1 MKKSFKTDL
10 GTTEVIKMMI
20 GGVEQGMIIGSAG
33 EEKPVILHIHGG
45 PGMPDYALFREYG
58 VNLNEYYTVCWWEQR
73 GAGISNVANIP
84 PESITLDQL
93 IADTVEVTQY
103 LMERFHKEKIYL
115 MGHSWGSFLALN
127 VVARYPELY
136 EAYIAIGQMANQKQS
151 ELKCFEFISQC
162 AYTSGNEDLIRNV
175 EKFKFLP
182 LDEMAV
188 NIEYLI
194 FRTDAINLLGAGF
207 CHSNDWVHADHDPL
221 EYCQEYTPDDIS
233 ANREGLVPSVSL
245 LWPTLIGPDLKKQIP
260 KIEIPVY
267 MIHGAFDKQVAYE
280 LTKDYFYTLEAP
292 EKEFYTFENS
302 AHYPHLE
309 EKVKFLNIIHD
320 SIIK

>member
-1 MKKSFKTDL
+1 MKNNYGNDT
-10 GTTEVIKMMI
+10 GTTEVIRMMI
-20 GGVEQGMIIGSAG
+20 GGVDQGMIIGSPG
-33 EEKPVILHIHGG
+33 KDKPVILHIHGG

-58 VNLNEYYTVCWWEQR
+58 VNLDENYTVCWWEQR
-73 GAGISNVANIP
+73 GSGISNVGDIP

-103 LMERFHKEKIYL
+103 LKDRFHKEKIYL
-115 MGHSWGSFLALN
+115 MGHSWGSFLAFN

-136 EAYIAIGQMANQKQS
+136 EAYIGIGQITNQMQS
-151 ELKCFEFISQC
+151 ELKCFEYISQC
-162 AYTSGNEDLIRNV
+162 AYASGNEELISNV
-175 EKFKFLP
+175 EKFKLLP

-207 CHSNDWVHADHDPL
+207 CHSKDWVHDDHDPL
-221 EYCQEYTPDDIS
+221 EYCLEYTPEDIN

-260 KIEIPVY
+260 KVEIPVY

-280 LTKDYFYTLEAP
+280 LTKEYYHTLDAP
-292 EKEFYTFENS
+292 EKEFFTFENS

-309 EKVKFLNIIHD
+309 EKEKFLNTIHEL
-320 SIIK
+320 IN